1 MSISIKAK
9 YDNHEGKGKA
19 ITSSFTTKVEAV
31 YIDTEYRIFIV
42 YVCGHRNLLTA
53 YITTLYV
60 NIHIIVKQVSL
71 SH

>member
-19 ITSSFTTKVEAV
+19 LTSSFTTKVEAV

-53 YITTLYV
+53 YITT
-60 NIHIIVKQVSL
+60 
-71 SH
+71 